1 MALKKNVLAALLIG
15 AFIFSAHAQDIHFTQ
30 FGAVPLTVNP
40 AQTGL
45 FQGSYR
51 IQGLY
56 RTQWNS
62 GVKNGYQ
69 TPVINLDVP
78 INGFRKEDW
87 IGLGADFYS
96 DKAGSAALSSQLIAI
111 DAAYHFA
118 LDKKSESA
126 FSAGFKIGFAQR
138 SVNRDALRFQDA
150 IVLGNGA
157 QSADYQLINAAG
169 KTFTDM
175 AFGLNFRGVSGNK
188 LKTIYNI
195 GVSAEHLLGPSA
207 NYFEANSKVSELP
220 RRFNIHATV
229 DVPLGTVF
237 AVYPGAIVRYTSTQT
252 EIQGQILGGLKI
264 NPKENI
270 ELRAGLGYRVGDAA
284 QIIGGLVYGNIRV
297 GIAYDLTLGDLRTN
311 NAAKDGFEIAVGY
324 IGSIK
329 KKPNPPPVILCPK
342 Y

>member
-1 MALKKNVLAALLIG
+1 MALKKHVLAALMVSAI
-15 AFIFSAHAQDIHFTQ
+15 FISAHAQDIHFTQ

-56 RTQWNS
+56 RTQWNN

-78 INGFRKEDW
+78 ISGFRKEDW

-96 DKAGSAALSSQLIAI
+96 DKAGAAILSSQLIAI
-111 DAAYHFA
+111 DVAYHFA

-138 SVNRDALRFQDA
+138 SVNRESLRFQDA
-150 IVLGNGA
+150 IISGG
-157 QSADYQLINAAG
+157 QSADYSLINAAG

-175 AFGLNFRGVSGNK
+175 AFGLNYRGVSGNK

-220 RRFNIHATV
+220 RRFNIHATA
-229 DVPLGTVF
+229 DVPLGNVF
-237 AVYPGAIVRYTSTQT
+237 AVYPGAIIRYTSTQT
-252 EIQGQILGGLKI
+252 EIMGQLLGGIKI

-270 ELRAGLGYRVGDAA
+270 ELRAGVGYRVGDAA
-284 QIIGGLVYGNIRV
+284 QIIGAIVYGHIRAGV
-297 GIAYDLTLGDLRTN
+297 AYDLTLGSLRSN
-311 NAAKDGFEIAVGY
+311 SVAQDGFEISVGY
-324 IGSIK
+324 IGSIN
-329 KKPNPPPVILCPK
+329 KKPTPPPVILCPK

>member
-1 MALKKNVLAALLIG
+1 MALKKHVLAALLFS
-15 AFIFSAHAQDIHFTQ
+15 AFIISAHAQDIHFTQ

-51 IQGLY
+51 IQALY

-96 DKAGSAALSSQLIAI
+96 DKAGTAVLSSQLIAI
-111 DAAYHFA
+111 DAAYHFG

-150 IVLGNGA
+150 IISGG
-157 QSADYQLINAAG
+157 QSADYTLINAAG

-175 AFGLNFRGVSGNK
+175 AFGLNYRGVSGTK

-207 NYFEANSKVSELP
+207 NYFEPNSKVSELP
-220 RRFNIHATV
+220 RRYNIHASA
-229 DVPLGTVF
+229 DVPLGNIF
-237 AVYPGAIVRYTSTQT
+237 AVYPSAIIRYTSTQT
-252 EIQGQILGGLKI
+252 EIQGYVLGGLKI

-284 QIIGGLVYGNIRV
+284 QIIGGIVYGNIRA
-297 GIAYDLTLGDLRTN
+297 GIAYDFTVSDLRSN
-311 NAAKDGFEIAVGY
+311 NVAKDGFEIAVGY
-324 IGSIK
+324 IGSIN
-329 KKPNPPPVILCPK
+329 KKPTPPPVILCPK

>member
-1 MALKKNVLAALLIG
+1 MALKKHVLSALFVCAIL
-15 AFIFSAHAQDIHFTQ
+15 FSARAQDIHFTQ

-45 FQGSYR
+45 FSGSYR

-96 DKAGSAALSSQLIAI
+96 DKAGTAVLSSQLIAI

-138 SVNRDALRFQDA
+138 SINRDALRFQDA
-150 IVLGNGA
+150 IIAGPGGV
-157 QSADYQLINAAG
+157 SADYALINAAG

-207 NYFEANSKVSELP
+207 NYFEPNSKVSELP
-220 RRFNIHATV
+220 RRFNIHATA
-229 DVPLGTVF
+229 DVPLGNIF
-237 AVYPGAIVRYTSTQT
+237 AVYPGAIIRYTSTQT
-252 EIQGQILGGLKI
+252 EIQGYVLGGLKV

-284 QIIGGLVYGNIRV
+284 QIIGGIIYGNIRASV
-297 GIAYDLTLGDLRTN
+297 AYDFTVSDLRSN
-311 NAAKDGFEIAVGY
+311 NVAKDGFEIAVGY
-324 IGSIK
+324 IGSIT
-329 KKPNPPPVILCPK
+329 KKPAPPPVILCPK